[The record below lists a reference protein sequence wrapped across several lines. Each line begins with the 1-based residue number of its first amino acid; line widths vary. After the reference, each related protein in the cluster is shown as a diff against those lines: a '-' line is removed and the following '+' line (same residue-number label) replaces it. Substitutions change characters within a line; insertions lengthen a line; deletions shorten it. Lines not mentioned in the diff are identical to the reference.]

1 MEGIKRAKSTNAAVA
16 RRRRWLCWRA
26 HAVDGWLTAMA
37 ALSALRWWWAVVAVA
52 AWCAAS
58 ARGDATL
65 LTLREAPD
73 NDGHCQVWPADV
85 MSVQGMCDKLVGKR
99 VYVFEGSGTI
109 AEQIVK
115 LDGMIAKLLQMANS
129 VAGPECLE
137 EFTTMICESWFPLV
151 SGFGLSLRRP
161 RLRLT
166 RRDVHLA
173 LLLAGVRA
181 CSRACSHVPPALR
194 FASFLPVVRRVR
206 NRTAAGP
213 ARAGKLTVLL
223 IRLN

>member
-1 MEGIKRAKSTNAAVA
+1 
-16 RRRRWLCWRA
+16 
-26 HAVDGWLTAMA
+26 MA

-58 ARGDATL
+58 ARGDETL

-85 MSVQGMCDKLVGKR
+85 MSVQGMCDKLIGKR

-115 LDGMIAKLLQMANS
+115 LDGMVAKLLQMANS
-129 VAGPECLE
+129 VAGPTCLE

-151 SGFGLSLRRP
+151 SGFGLSLLRP
-161 RLRLT
+161 GMRLT
-166 RRDVHLA
+166 RRDVHFA
-173 LLLAGVRA
+173 LLLADVLA
-181 CSRACSHVPPALR
+181 CSRACSHAPPALR
-194 FASFLPVVRRVR
+194 FVSAGSATRKEPRRLPGR
-206 NRTAAGP
+206 P
-213 ARAGKLTVLL
+213 VLE
-223 IRLN
+223 N